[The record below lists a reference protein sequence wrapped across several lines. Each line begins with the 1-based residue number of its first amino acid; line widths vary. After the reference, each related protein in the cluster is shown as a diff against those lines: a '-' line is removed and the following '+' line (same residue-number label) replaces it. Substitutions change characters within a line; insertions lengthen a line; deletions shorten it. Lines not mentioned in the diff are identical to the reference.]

1 MGAGVS
7 GPWRVTAVGPLALD
21 VASADGL
28 DIGMGLF
35 GADGD
40 GAHCNHKLLGG
51 EPPEI
56 GWVVYVD
63 RINNRVG
70 VSPSPGCSSWTP
82 RSWLHQPELWLH
94 YGPSL
99 RKHPTKQAY
108 VAAACECG
116 VDKTGVGGLH
126 SDWCPKAGGP

>member
-1 MGAGVS
+1 VS
-7 GPWRVTAVGPLALD
+7 GPWRVVADGPLGLD
-21 VASADGL
+21 LATVDGL

-40 GAHCNHKLLGG
+40 GTHCNHKLLGG

-56 GWVVYVD
+56 GWVVRVD
-63 RINNRVG
+63 RINNRIGVAPHPG
-70 VSPSPGCSSWTP
+70 VSPSTPYSWHP
-82 RSWLHQPELWLH
+82 PSELWLH

-108 VAAACECG
+108 VAIACECG

-126 SDWCPKAGGP
+126 SDWCPKAGAQ